1 MTNIRFF
8 KTKYFYYNSFNKR
21 RIIKNDG
28 STMIETIV
36 AFAVLMIVLGL
47 LYKMVVFSSDLRMK
61 ASDTANVRSS
71 FNEQLYKKEYDD
83 SGSRIDGAME
93 NVKIVDYYGVDDPN
107 PANSNTAAFVIVLD
121 EEKTD
126 VEKAFGAPSGDEAD
140 NVKNQITF
148 PHLDATSYSSVDPL
162 IDSEGLATPNVLK
175 FRYAE

>member
-1 MTNIRFF
+1 MNIRFF
-8 KTKYFYYNSFNKR
+8 AAKYSNHNRLNKK
-21 RIIKNDG
+21 RIMNNDG
-28 STMIETIV
+28 STMLETIV
-36 AFAVLMIVLGL
+36 AFTVLMIVLGL

-107 PANSNTAAFVIVLD
+107 PANSKAAAFVMVLD
-121 EEKTD
+121 EGKTD
-126 VEKAFGAPSGDEAD
+126 VEKAFGAPSGDRAD
-140 NVKNQITF
+140 NIKNQITF

-162 IDSEGLATPNVLK
+162 IESEGLATPNVLK
-175 FRYAE
+175 FHYAE